1 MTKAK
6 SGARK
11 PMSDAAKWVM
21 DNWDNKKHQPYAT
34 VKSFQEVKDDL
45 ADIKTELRNI
55 ARKVSRSE

>member
-11 PMSDAAKWVM
+11 PMSEAAKWVM

-34 VKSFQEVKDDL
+34 VKSFKEVRSDL
-45 ADIKTELRNI
+45 ADLKDLV
-55 ARKVSRSE
+55 RKILDK